1 MSSHPAE
8 PGESESLMSIS
19 APEALPPDLSLR
31 GVTKRFPHVLAND
44 NIDLDVYRGEV
55 HAILGENG
63 AGKSTLMKIL
73 YGFYQPDSGTISRT
87 GVPIRIHSPREGRQ
101 HGIGMVFQDFTL
113 VPALTVTENIAL
125 VVPHL
130 PPILP
135 MQALEEEIRA
145 LSERYRFRIDPRTP
159 VYDLSIGEQQKV
171 EIMKLLLAKAEFLI
185 FDEPTSVLAPHEIDE
200 LLEVFRQLRQNG
212 LAVLFITHKLR
223 EVLAVV
229 DRITVL
235 RRGKVSATL
244 PAAGATEAGLVALML
259 GATSLVEAEATV
271 AASSPAP
278 AEATVAAP
286 SPAPEEVPPHVP
298 TASDQGETPVLDI
311 QDANVPD
318 PAGRVHLHNLSL
330 SISPGEIVG
339 VAAVSGN
346 GQKELGE
353 LVQGLRHCHSGSMRL
368 LDTGVR
374 RWSPRRTVALGVA
387 CVPEDPLREG
397 AVPTMTVLE
406 NMVLP
411 MRKQFSGWGGL
422 TVRWRKARDYV
433 VRALQSFGLRM
444 PALEAPISTLSG
456 GNIQRVVFAR
466 EVARQPKLLLS
477 YYPTRGM
484 DVPSAN
490 AARDLLRVQRAAGT
504 GILLVSEDL
513 DELLAL
519 SDRLVVMHRGR
530 IVGTFR
536 SDEEP
541 SLHDIGLLMTGGE
554 HIMNGAE
561 EKMGA
566 SNG

>member
-1 MSSHPAE
+1 MNSHSVE
-8 PGESESLMSIS
+8 HGESGSPIS
-19 APEALPPDLSLR
+19 RSPTEAALPDLSLR

-73 YGFYQPDSGTISRT
+73 YGFYQPDSGTISRA

-113 VPALTVTENIAL
+113 VPALTVTENVAL

-145 LSERYRFRIDPRTP
+145 LSERYNFRIDPRAP

-171 EIMKLLLAKAEFLI
+171 EIIKLLLAKAQFLI

-200 LLEVFRQLRQNG
+200 LLEVFRQLRQDG

-223 EVLAVV
+223 EVLAVA

-235 RRGKVSATL
+235 RRGKVTATM
-244 PAAGATEAGLVALML
+244 PAAEAGATEAGLVALML
-259 GATSLVEAEATV
+259 GSTSQAEAEAT
-271 AASSPAP
+271 A
-278 AEATVAAP
+278 AAP
-286 SPAPEEVPPHVP
+286 SSAPPGVLSHVP

-311 QDANVPD
+311 RDANVPD
-318 PAGRVHLHNLSL
+318 PAGRVHLHNVSL

-339 VAAVSGN
+339 VAAVAGN

-353 LVQGLRHCHSGSMRL
+353 LVLGLRHCHSGSMKL
-368 LDTGVR
+368 LGTGVR
-374 RWSPRRTVALGVA
+374 RWSPKRTVALGVA

-397 AVPTMTVLE
+397 AIPTMTVLE
-406 NMVLP
+406 SMVLP
-411 MRKQFSGWGGL
+411 VRKQFASWGGL
-422 TVRWRKARDYV
+422 TMRWQKARDYV

-456 GNIQRVVFAR
+456 GNIQRVVFTR
-466 EVARQPKLLLS
+466 EAARQPKMLLS

-490 AARDLLRVQRAAGT
+490 TARELLRVLRAAGT
-504 GILLVSEDL
+504 AILLVSEDL

-536 SDEEP
+536 TDEEP
-541 SLHDIGLLMTGGE
+541 NLHSIGLLMTGGE
-554 HIMNGAE
+554 E
-561 EKMGA
+561 EMTGEQKKMGA

>member
-1 MSSHPAE
+1 LETVAS
-8 PGESESLMSIS
+8 
-19 APEALPPDLSLR
+19 PPDLSLR

-44 NIDLDVYRGEV
+44 HIDLDVYRGEV

-73 YGFYQPDSGTISRT
+73 YGYYQPDSGTISRA

-125 VVPHL
+125 VVPDL

-135 MQALEEEIRA
+135 LQALEEEIRA
-145 LSERYRFRIDPRTP
+145 LSERYHFRIDPRAP
-159 VYDLSIGEQQKV
+159 IYDLSIGEQQKV
-171 EIMKLLLAKAEFLI
+171 EIIKLLLARAQFLI

-200 LLEVFRQLRQNG
+200 LLEVFRRLRQDG

-229 DRITVL
+229 DRISVL
-235 RRGKVSATL
+235 RRGKVAAAL
-244 PAAGATEAGLVALML
+244 PAAEATEAGLVALML
-259 GATSLVEAEATV
+259 GATSKAEAV
-271 AASSPAP
+271 
-278 AEATVAAP
+278 AEASAP
-286 SPAPEEVPPHVP
+286 QDVLPHFP
-298 TASDQGETPVLDI
+298 NAWNQDETPVLDI
-311 QDANVPD
+311 RDANVPD
-318 PAGRVHLHNLSL
+318 PAGRVPLHSVSL

-339 VAAVSGN
+339 VAAVAGN
-346 GQKELGE
+346 GQRELGE
-353 LVQGLRHCHSGSMRL
+353 LVLGLRHCESGSVRL
-368 LDTGVR
+368 LGTGAG

-411 MRKQFSGWGGL
+411 MRKQFAGRGGL
-422 TVRWRKARDYV
+422 AVRWRLARDYV
-433 VRALQSFGLRM
+433 IRALQNFGLHM
-444 PALEAPISTLSG
+444 PALEAAIGTLSG

-466 EVARQPKLLLS
+466 EAARQPKLLLS

-490 AARDLLRVQRAAGT
+490 AARELLRALRAAGT
-504 GILLVSEDL
+504 AILLVSEDL

-536 SDEEP
+536 CDEEP
-541 SLHDIGLLMTGGE
+541 SPHNIGLLMTAGE
-554 HIMNGAE
+554 QAMAE
-561 EKMGA
+561 AQKKIGA

>member
-1 MSSHPAE
+1 MNSHPVE
-8 PGESESLMSIS
+8 HGESGSPIGRS
-19 APEALPPDLSLR
+19 AVEAPPPDLSLR

-44 NIDLDVYRGEV
+44 SIDLDVYRGEV

-73 YGFYQPDSGTISRT
+73 YGFYQPDSGTISRA

-113 VPALTVTENIAL
+113 VPALTVTENVAL

-145 LSERYRFRIDPRTP
+145 LSERYHFRIDPRAP

-171 EIMKLLLAKAEFLI
+171 EIIKLLLSKAEFLI

-200 LLEVFRQLRQNG
+200 LLEVFRRLRQDG

-235 RRGKVSATL
+235 RRGKVTATL
-244 PAAGATEAGLVALML
+244 SAEGATEAGLVALML
-259 GATSLVEAEATV
+259 GATAQAEAEAT
-271 AASSPAP
+271 P
-278 AEATVAAP
+278 AAP
-286 SPAPEEVPPHVP
+286 SPAPETEDVVSPAP
-298 TASDQGETPVLDI
+298 AAGDWGETPVLDI

-318 PAGRVHLHNLSL
+318 PAGRVHLHNVWL

-353 LVQGLRHCHSGSMRL
+353 LVQGLRHCHSGSVRL
-368 LDTGVR
+368 LGTWVR
-374 RWSPRRTVALGVA
+374 RWSPRRTIALGVA
-387 CVPEDPLREG
+387 CLPEDPLREG

-411 MRKQFSGWGGL
+411 MRKQFAGWGGL
-422 TVRWRKARDYV
+422 SVRWQKARDYV

-444 PALEAPISTLSG
+444 PALEAPIATLSG
-456 GNIQRVVFAR
+456 GNIQRVVFTR
-466 EVARQPKLLLS
+466 EAARQPKLLLS

-490 AARDLLRVQRAAGT
+490 TARELLRVLRAAGT

-513 DELLAL
+513 DELLGL
-519 SDRLVVMHRGR
+519 SDRLIVMHRGR
-530 IVGTFR
+530 IVGAFR
-536 SDEEP
+536 SDEKP
-541 SLHDIGLLMTGGE
+541 SLHSIGLLMTGGE
-554 HIMNGAE
+554 EAMAGAGQ
-561 EKMGA
+561 KMGA
-566 SNG
+566 SHG

>member
-1 MSSHPAE
+1 MNSHPLENGASGSPTSRPTAE
-8 PGESESLMSIS
+8 
-19 APEALPPDLSLR
+19 APPPDLSLR

-44 NIDLDVYRGEV
+44 NIDLDIHCGEV

-73 YGFYQPDSGTISRT
+73 YGFYQPDSGTISRA

-125 VVPHL
+125 VVPYL

-145 LSERYRFRIDPRTP
+145 LSERYHFRIDPRAP

-171 EIMKLLLAKAEFLI
+171 EIIKLLLAKAQFLI

-200 LLEVFRQLRQNG
+200 LLEVFRQLRRDG

-235 RRGKVSATL
+235 RRGKVTATQ
-244 PAAGATEAGLVALML
+244 PATDATEAGLVALML
-259 GATSLVEAEATV
+259 GSTSQAGTEATV
-271 AASSPAP
+271 AALPPALQDVQP
-278 AEATVAAP
+278 R
-286 SPAPEEVPPHVP
+286 SP
-298 TASDQGETPVLDI
+298 TAQNQSETPVLDI
-311 QDANVPD
+311 RDANVPD
-318 PAGRVHLHNLSL
+318 PAGRVHLHDVSL

-353 LVQGLRHCHSGSMRL
+353 LVQGLRHCHSGSVKL

-374 RWSPRRTVALGVA
+374 RWSPIRTVALGVA

-411 MRKQFSGWGGL
+411 VRKQFTGQGGL
-422 TVRWRKARDYV
+422 SIHWRRARDYV

-444 PALEAPISTLSG
+444 PALEAPIGTLSG

-466 EVARQPKLLLS
+466 EAARQPKLLLS

-490 AARDLLRVQRAAGT
+490 ITRQLLRGLRAAGT
-504 GILLVSEDL
+504 AILLVSEDL
-513 DELLAL
+513 DELLSL

-536 SDEEP
+536 TDEEP
-541 SLHDIGLLMTGGE
+541 SLHSIGLLMTGGE
-554 HIMNGAE
+554 HATTGVQT
-561 EKMGA
+561 KMGT

>member
-1 MSSHPAE
+1 MNSHPVEPDESGSPIGSLAAE
-8 PGESESLMSIS
+8 
-19 APEALPPDLSLR
+19 APPPDLSLR

-44 NIDLDVYRGEV
+44 NIDLDIYGGEV

-73 YGFYQPDSGTISRT
+73 YGFYQPDSGTISRA
-87 GVPIRIHSPREGRQ
+87 GVSIRIHSPREGRQ

-135 MQALEEEIRA
+135 RRALEEEIRA
-145 LSERYRFRIDPRTP
+145 LSERYNFRIDPRAP

-171 EIMKLLLAKAEFLI
+171 EIIKLLMAKAKFLI

-200 LLEVFRQLRQNG
+200 LLEVFRQLRHDG

-235 RRGKVSATL
+235 RRGKVTATL

-259 GATSLVEAEATV
+259 GSTAQAGAEATD
-271 AASSPAP
+271 APLSSPVPQDAP
-278 AEATVAAP
+278 P
-286 SPAPEEVPPHVP
+286 SIP

-311 QDANVPD
+311 RDANVPD
-318 PAGRVHLHNLSL
+318 PAGRVHLHDLSL

-339 VAAVSGN
+339 VAAVAGN

-353 LVQGLRHCHSGSMRL
+353 LVLGLRHCHSGSMKL
-368 LDTGVR
+368 LGTWVR
-374 RWSPRRTVALGVA
+374 HWSPRRTVTLGVA
-387 CVPEDPLREG
+387 CLPEDPLREG

-411 MRKQFSGWGGL
+411 VRKQFAGWGGL
-422 TVRWRKARDYV
+422 TMLWRKARDYV
-433 VRALQSFGLRM
+433 IQALQSFGLRM

-456 GNIQRVVFAR
+456 GNIQRVVFTR
-466 EVARQPKLLLS
+466 EAARQPKLLLS

-490 AARDLLRVQRAAGT
+490 TARDLLRVLRAAGA

-536 SDEEP
+536 PDEGP
-541 SLHDIGLLMTGGE
+541 SLHDIGLLMTGGGE
-554 HIMNGAE
+554 GHD
-561 EKMGA
+561 
-566 SNG
+566 

>member
-1 MSSHPAE
+1 MNSHPIEHSGE
-8 PGESESLMSIS
+8 PGSPISRSPTESLQ
-19 APEALPPDLSLR
+19 PDLSLR

-73 YGFYQPDSGTISRT
+73 YGFYQPDSGTISRA
-87 GVPIRIHSPREGRQ
+87 GVLIRIHSPREGRQ

-113 VPALTVTENIAL
+113 VPALTVTENVAL

-135 MQALEEEIRA
+135 MRVLEEDIRA
-145 LSERYRFRIDPRTP
+145 LSERYNFRIDPRAP

-171 EIMKLLLAKAEFLI
+171 EIIKLLLAKAQFLI

-200 LLEVFRQLRQNG
+200 LLEVFRQLRQDG

-235 RRGKVSATL
+235 RRGKVTATM
-244 PAAGATEAGLVALML
+244 PAAEAGATEAGLVALML
-259 GATSLVEAEATV
+259 GSTSQVEAEATSAV
-271 AASSPAP
+271 PSSAP
-278 AEATVAAP
+278 LDVL
-286 SPAPEEVPPHVP
+286 PHVP
-298 TASDQGETPVLDI
+298 TAADESKIPILDI
-311 QDANVPD
+311 RDANVPD
-318 PAGRVHLHNLSL
+318 PAGRVHLHNVSL
-330 SISPGEIVG
+330 SISSGEIVG
-339 VAAVSGN
+339 VAAVAGN

-353 LVQGLRHCHSGSMRL
+353 LVLGLRHCHSGSMKL
-368 LDTGVR
+368 LGTGVR

-397 AVPTMTVLE
+397 AIPTMTVLE

-411 MRKQFSGWGGL
+411 VRKQFASRGGL
-422 TVRWRKARDYV
+422 TMRWQKARDHV
-433 VRALQSFGLRM
+433 IQALQSFGLRM

-456 GNIQRVVFAR
+456 GNIQRVVFTR
-466 EVARQPKLLLS
+466 EAARQPKLLLS

-490 AARDLLRVQRAAGT
+490 IARELLRTLRAAGT
-504 GILLVSEDL
+504 AILLVSEDL

-536 SDEEP
+536 TDEEP
-541 SLHDIGLLMTGGE
+541 NLHTIGLLMTGGE
-554 HIMNGAE
+554 DMTGE
-561 EKMGA
+561 QEKVEA

>member
-1 MSSHPAE
+1 MNSDPVE
-8 PGESESLMSIS
+8 PGESGSPIS
-19 APEALPPDLSLR
+19 EPSAEAPPPDLSLR

-44 NIDLDVYRGEV
+44 NIDLDVYCGEV

-73 YGFYQPDSGTISRT
+73 YGFYQPDSGTISRAGT
-87 GVPIRIHSPREGRQ
+87 PIRIHSPREGRE

-113 VPALTVTENIAL
+113 VPALTVTENVAL
-125 VVPHL
+125 VVPKL
-130 PPILP
+130 PSILP

-145 LSERYRFRIDPRTP
+145 LSDRYHFRIDPRTP

-171 EIMKLLLAKAEFLI
+171 EIIKLLLAKARFLI

-200 LLEVFRQLRQNG
+200 LLEVFRQLRRDG

-259 GATSLVEAEATV
+259 GATSLAEAEATT
-271 AASSPAP
+271 AATTPAP
-278 AEATVAAP
+278 Q
-286 SPAPEEVPPHVP
+286 EVPPQVP
-298 TASDQGETPVLDI
+298 TARDQGETPVLDI
-311 QDANVPD
+311 QNADVPD

-353 LVQGLRHCHSGSMRL
+353 LVLGLRHCHSGSMKL
-368 LDTGVR
+368 LGTWVR

-387 CVPEDPLREG
+387 CLPEDPLREG
-397 AVPTMTVLE
+397 AIPTMTVLQ
-406 NMVLP
+406 NMALP
-411 MRKQFSGWGGL
+411 MRKQFASWGGL
-422 TVRWRKARDYV
+422 TMHWQKARDYV
-433 VRALQSFGLRM
+433 VQALQSFGLRM
-444 PALEAPISTLSG
+444 PALEAPIATLSG
-456 GNIQRVVFAR
+456 GNIQRVVFTR
-466 EVARQPKLLLS
+466 EAARQPKLLLS

-490 AARDLLRVQRAAGT
+490 IARDLLRVLRAAGT

-554 HIMNGAE
+554 HIMNGE
-561 EKMGA
+561 QEKMGG

>member
-1 MSSHPAE
+1 MNSHPLENGASGSPTSRPTAE
-8 PGESESLMSIS
+8 
-19 APEALPPDLSLR
+19 APPPDLSLR

-44 NIDLDVYRGEV
+44 NIDLDIHCGEV

-73 YGFYQPDSGTISRT
+73 YGFYQPDSGTISRA

-125 VVPHL
+125 VVPYL

-145 LSERYRFRIDPRTP
+145 LSERYHFRIDPRAP

-171 EIMKLLLAKAEFLI
+171 EIIKLLLAKAQFLI

-200 LLEVFRQLRQNG
+200 LLEVFRQLRRDG

-235 RRGKVSATL
+235 RRGKVTATQ
-244 PAAGATEAGLVALML
+244 PATDATEAGLVALML
-259 GATSLVEAEATV
+259 GSTSQAGTEATV
-271 AASSPAP
+271 AALPPALQDVQP
-278 AEATVAAP
+278 R
-286 SPAPEEVPPHVP
+286 SP
-298 TASDQGETPVLDI
+298 TAQNQSETPVLDI
-311 QDANVPD
+311 RDANVPD
-318 PAGRVHLHNLSL
+318 PAGRVHLHDVSL

-339 VAAVSGN
+339 VAAVSGH

-353 LVQGLRHCHSGSMRL
+353 LVQGLRHCHSGSVKL

-374 RWSPRRTVALGVA
+374 RWSPIRTVALGVA

-411 MRKQFSGWGGL
+411 VRKQFTGQGGL
-422 TVRWRKARDYV
+422 SIHWRRARDYV

-444 PALEAPISTLSG
+444 PALEAPIGTLSG

-466 EVARQPKLLLS
+466 EAARQPKLLLS

-490 AARDLLRVQRAAGT
+490 ITRQLLRGLRAAGT
-504 GILLVSEDL
+504 AILLVSEDL
-513 DELLAL
+513 DELLSL

-536 SDEEP
+536 TDEEP
-541 SLHDIGLLMTGGE
+541 SLHSIGLLMTGGE
-554 HIMNGAE
+554 HATTGVQT
-561 EKMGA
+561 KMGT

>member
-1 MSSHPAE
+1 
-8 PGESESLMSIS
+8 
-19 APEALPPDLSLR
+19 
-31 GVTKRFPHVLAND
+31 
-44 NIDLDVYRGEV
+44 
-55 HAILGENG
+55 
-63 AGKSTLMKIL
+63 
-73 YGFYQPDSGTISRT
+73 
-87 GVPIRIHSPREGRQ
+87 
-101 HGIGMVFQDFTL
+101 
-113 VPALTVTENIAL
+113 
-125 VVPHL
+125 
-130 PPILP
+130 

-145 LSERYRFRIDPRTP
+145 LSERYNFRIDPRAP

-171 EIMKLLLAKAEFLI
+171 EIIKLLLAKAQFLI

-200 LLEVFRQLRQNG
+200 LLDVFRQLRQDN

-223 EVLAVV
+223 EVLAVA

-235 RRGKVSATL
+235 RRGKVTASM
-244 PAAGATEAGLVALML
+244 PAAEAGATEAALVALML
-259 GATSLVEAEATV
+259 GATSQAGEEATT
-271 AASSPAP
+271 
-278 AEATVAAP
+278 TVAPPSAP
-286 SPAPEEVPPHVP
+286 QDVLPHIP
-298 TASDQGETPVLDI
+298 TASDQGESPILDI
-311 QDANVPD
+311 RDANVPD
-318 PAGRVHLHNLSL
+318 PAGRVHLHDLSL
-330 SISPGEIVG
+330 SISAGEIVG

-353 LVQGLRHCHSGSMRL
+353 LVQGLRHCHSGSMKL
-368 LDTGVR
+368 LGTGVR
-374 RWSPRRTVALGVA
+374 RWSPRSTISLGVA
-387 CVPEDPLREG
+387 CLPEDPLREG

-411 MRKQFSGWGGL
+411 MRKQFASRGGL
-422 TVRWRKARDYV
+422 AMLWQKARDYV
-433 VRALQSFGLRM
+433 VQALQSFGLRM
-444 PALEAPISTLSG
+444 PALEAPIGTLSG
-456 GNIQRVVFAR
+456 GNIQRVVFTR
-466 EVARQPKLLLS
+466 EAARQPKLLLS

-490 AARDLLRVQRAAGT
+490 TARELLRVLRAAGT

-554 HIMNGAE
+554 HAMAGAQ